1 MLDRLVSLFL
11 ELLFYFTGSTV
22 LRMFG
27 YKEPGDLASWLT
39 GLALWMLAGLAIFV
53 LAGL

>member
-11 ELLFYFTGSTV
+11 ELLFYFTGSSV
-22 LRMFG
+22 LRLFG
-27 YKEPGDLASWLT
+27 CKEPGDLASWLT
-39 GLALWMLAGLAIFV
+39 GLALWMLAGLAVLV